1 MNRFWICAASISLVA
16 AMLISACGAKSADHR
31 GLSAG
36 GNSGRG
42 GRGGSSGQG
51 GYGGWACFEAGTRIA
66 TPAGS
71 IAIEKLRVGDDVF
84 AYDERAGS
92 VRVRPVTATF
102 VHAVGE
108 SGRLVL
114 RDGRTLRVTAE
125 HPVYVADRGYV
136 PASDVIGNESIVSFT
151 ETLAPSGAE
160 AKLAGPAPSLML
172 ERVGVSGFTVHD
184 SGAPVRVYNIS
195 VADLENYFVEG
206 VLVHNKS
213 PYGGNGGFSGYGG
226 NSGGSGGSGG
236 ACEPAPPTWQAGG
249 CAFPSECLVP
259 TSEIVTLNQSAEP
272 GAGGEG
278 SGVAGEGGAS
288 GGAPGDAIGTRVTAV
303 SICIPPTS
311 DVEERYLAVDFL
323 MPAHLSG
330 YAIYDDGP
338 CHGKQIGEVRMWG
351 DDVPEAGTWTTQC
364 TRLLGSEHST
374 MLSLQVLEPAA
385 RLKNARLVAGCEC
398 YRELQRWTTCSGFD
412 GPGSACE

>member
-1 MNRFWICAASISLVA
+1 MNRFWVFSASISLVSA
-16 AMLISACGAKSADHR
+16 VVISACGAQSTDDD
-31 GLSAG
+31 GLSVG
-36 GNSGRG
+36 GNGGRG

-51 GYGGWACFEAGTRIA
+51 GYGGWACFEAGTRVA

-71 IAIEKLRVGDDVF
+71 KAIEELRVGDDVF

-102 VHAVGE
+102 VHLVGE
-108 SGRLVL
+108 SGRLAL
-114 RDGRTLRVTAE
+114 RDGRTLRVTGE
-125 HPVYVADRGYV
+125 HPIYVADHGYV
-136 PASDVIGNESIVSFT
+136 PARDVTGDESIVSFT

-160 AKLAGPAPSLML
+160 AKLAGSAPSLML
-172 ERVGVSGFTVHD
+172 ERVDASGFTVHD
-184 SGAPVRVYNIS
+184 TGAPVLVYNIS
-195 VADLENYFVEG
+195 VGDLENYFVEG

-213 PYGGNGGFSGYGG
+213 PYGGNSGTSGYGG
-226 NSGGSGGSGG
+226 GVTGGTAG
-236 ACEPAPPTWQAGG
+236 CEPAPPTWQAGG
-249 CAFPSECLVP
+249 CAFPSACLAP

-288 GGAPGDAIGTRVTAV
+288 GGAPGDAIGTEVTTVAV
-303 SICIPPTS
+303 CNPPAS
-311 DVEERYLAVDFL
+311 NDEERYLAVDFL

-338 CHGKQIGEVRMWG
+338 CHGTQIGEVRMWG
-351 DDVPEAGTWTTQC
+351 DDVPEPGTWTTQC

-374 MLSLQVLEPAA
+374 MLSLHVLDTGAL
-385 RLKNARLVAGCEC
+385 LKNVRLVAGCEC
-398 YRELQRWTTCSGFD
+398 YRELNRRTTCSGID